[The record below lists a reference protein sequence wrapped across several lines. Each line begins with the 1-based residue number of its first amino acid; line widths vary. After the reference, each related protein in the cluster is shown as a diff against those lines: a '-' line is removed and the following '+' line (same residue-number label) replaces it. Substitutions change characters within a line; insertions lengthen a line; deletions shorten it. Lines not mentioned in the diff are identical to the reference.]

1 MFFKKM
7 IRTMKLYRAQFISM
21 IIMTALGIGMFVGFN
36 MEWYS
41 LEKDVGSFFE
51 KTNFSDYR
59 VVSENGFTKKES
71 DKIKSIDGVKD
82 VTRFFSVNMT
92 VSDKDKKLNKD
103 TLALNVCENAN
114 VSGFIVTSGEKYNK
128 SSEDGMWI
136 SDKYADANN
145 IKKGDSITLKYKNI
159 KVNGKVVG
167 LIKSGEHLIC
177 VPDETQLMPNF
188 KKYGYVYMSPKAL
201 EKVFGLDK
209 SDAFSIDNLA
219 NILAQTEKKMYT
231 QINVKTDL
239 TKSKMVKEVEKKL
252 GRTELV
258 IDKEDTISYS
268 ESQGEM
274 EEGKTMG
281 LILPVL
287 FLAIAILTMVTT
299 MHRLTA
305 SEKRQ
310 IGTFK
315 ALGFKDR
322 RIMRHY
328 ISYAFMIGVLGTVV
342 GIGIGWFVC
351 WYIINPNGMM
361 GTYMDMDDWSLHTP
375 VFVWVTLL
383 VVILLMV
390 LIGLYSVKSMLK
402 GTAADALK
410 IYMPKKVRKL
420 FVERFAFWKRLK
432 FGTKWNMRDVFR
444 HKARSFMTLFGI
456 VGCMVI
462 LVGALGMQDTL
473 DKFVDT
479 FYEDAIKYN
488 TKINLDVEH
497 TDESDVKEL
506 AEKYKGDCS
515 ATSSIQAKD
524 KTIESEVYDI
534 NHNLV
539 RFVDDNMKQ
548 ITLKD
553 NGVYVCE
560 RVAKDLSLKKGSEFT
575 FSPYGSSDK
584 YKVKVADIVRTMNKS
599 IVMTEKYAKDIGY
612 DYSMN
617 AIFTKDKNVEP
628 SSKIVN
634 TQSKADILESF
645 DTFTA
650 IMKTMVFILAFVAVV
665 LGIVVLYNLGIMSYT
680 ERYREMATLKV
691 IGFKDRQ
698 IGKLLINQ
706 NTWLTVVGVLI
717 GVPAGI
723 GTLIY
728 LINALAA
735 EYEMQLSIRLS
746 TYILSILLTFGV
758 SFIVGLMVSRKN
770 KHINMVEA
778 LKAEE

>member
-21 IIMTALGIGMFVGFN
+21 IIMTALGMGMFIGFN

-59 VVSENGFTKKES
+59 VVSENGFTKKELNN
-71 DKIKSIDGVKD
+71 IKSIDGVKD
-82 VTRFFSVNMT
+82 ATRFFNVNMI

-103 TLALNVCENAN
+103 TLALNVCENEN

-128 SSEDGMWI
+128 NSKDGMWI
-136 SDKYADANN
+136 SDKYADANK
-145 IKKGDSITLKYKNI
+145 IKKGDEITLKYKNI
-159 KVNGKVVG
+159 KVKGKVKG
-167 LIKSGEHLIC
+167 FIKSGEYLIC

-188 KKYGYVYMSPKAL
+188 KKYGFVYMSPKAL
-201 EKVFGLDK
+201 EKIFGLDNT
-209 SDAFSIDNLA
+209 DAFSVDNIA
-219 NILAQTEKKMYT
+219 NLLAQTEKKKYT
-231 QINVKTDL
+231 QINIKSDL
-239 TKSKMVKEVEKKL
+239 SKKKIVKEVEKKL
-252 GRTELV
+252 GRTELIV
-258 IDKEDTISYS
+258 DKEDTVSYS

-315 ALGFKDR
+315 ALGFRDG
-322 RIMRHY
+322 RIIRHY
-328 ISYAFMIGVLGTVV
+328 ISYAFTIGVLGTVV
-342 GIGIGWFVC
+342 GIGIGLFVC

-375 VFVWVTLL
+375 VFVWITLA
-383 VVILLMV
+383 VVILFMV

-420 FVERFAFWKRLK
+420 FVERFSIWRNLK
-432 FGTKWNMRDVFR
+432 FGTKWNLRDVFR

-497 TDESDVKEL
+497 TDESDVKNL
-506 AEKYKGDCS
+506 ANKYKGDCS
-515 ATSSIQAKD
+515 ASSSIQVED
-524 KTIESEVYDI
+524 KTIASEVYDI
-534 NHNLV
+534 NYNLV

-548 ITLKD
+548 IKLKD

-560 RVAKDLSLKKGSEFT
+560 RVAKDLSLKKGSTFI

-584 YKVKVADIVRTMNKS
+584 YKVKVAGIIRTMSES
-599 IVMTEKYAKDIGY
+599 IAMTNKYADKI
-612 DYSMN
+612 DYEYHTN
-617 AIFTKDKNVEP
+617 AIFTKAKRVKTN
-628 SSKIVN
+628 SKIVN

-645 DTFTA
+645 DTFIA
-650 IMKTMVFILAFVAVV
+650 IMKAMVFILAFVAVV

-723 GTLIY
+723 GTLVY

-758 SFIVGLMVSRKN
+758 SFIVGLMVSR
-770 KHINMVEA
+770 
-778 LKAEE
+778 

>member
-1 MFFKKM
+1 
-7 IRTMKLYRAQFISM
+7 MKLYRAQFISM

-103 TLALNVCENAN
+103 TLALNVCENEK
-114 VSGFIVTSGEKYNK
+114 VSGFIVTGGESYNK
-128 SSEDGMWI
+128 NSKDGMWI

-145 IKKGDSITLKYKNI
+145 IKIGDSITLKYKNI
-159 KVNGKVVG
+159 RVSGKVVG

-177 VPDETQLMPNF
+177 VPDETQLMPNY

-209 SDAFSIDNLA
+209 TDAFSIDNLA
-219 NILAQTEKKMYT
+219 NVLAQTEKKMYT
-231 QINVKTDL
+231 QINVRTDL
-239 TKSKMVKEVEKKL
+239 SKSKIVKEVEKKL
-252 GRTELV
+252 RRTELI
-258 IDKEDTISYS
+258 IDKENTISYS

-322 RIMRHY
+322 RIIRHY
-328 ISYAFMIGVLGTVV
+328 ISYAFAIGVLGTVI
-342 GIGIGWFVC
+342 GIGIGWLVC

-375 VFVWVTLL
+375 VFVWVTLV

-420 FVERFAFWKRLK
+420 FVERFAFWKKLK

-488 TKINLDVEH
+488 TKINLDVDH

-515 ATSSIQAKD
+515 ATSSIQAED

-539 RFVDDNMKQ
+539 RFVNDNMEQ
-548 ITLKD
+548 IMLKD

-560 RVAKDLSLKKGSEFT
+560 RVAKDLSLKKGSKFT

-584 YKVKVADIVRTMNKS
+584 YKVKVSGIIRTMSES

-612 DYSMN
+612 NYSMN
-617 AIFTKDKNVEP
+617 AIFTKDKNVKS

-634 TQSKADILESF
+634 MQSKADILESF
-645 DTFTA
+645 DTFIA

-691 IGFKDRQ
+691 IGFKDGQ

-728 LINALAA
+728 LINALAS

-746 TYILSILLTFGV
+746 TYIISILLTFGV
-758 SFIVGLMVSRKN
+758 SFVVGLMVSRKN